1 MFKALQLLVVFAVFS
16 ACIARCL
23 YPEELTGRES
33 RSTRVDFFFTLTDG
47 TKLDCTKFYPDG
59 SPPQGG
65 WPCII
70 ICHGYGLTKYDE
82 MDWAE
87 SFADEEIYSLVYS
100 MRGQGASTGYS
111 NLISTTEMYDLM
123 QVIQYVKN
131 DQNTNDNRIGVIGAS
146 QGGILP
152 FMAACNGA
160 SIRCIASDFTTP
172 DFASSWIEN
181 GSIKMTLL
189 WTASY
194 AQNIVRYNS
203 TVGRFRSWILS
214 SQRDKWDSLAHLLPM
229 NRDFMNRVNSCQ
241 VPVLASNAWQ
251 DKFFNTA
258 GMINAVPLLQVP
270 FRAYWGALDG
280 HGSDESDPEFE
291 FQSELLSDWLDYWL
305 KNVQNGVLNPLYKF
319 TYASTRFP
327 RNYNWWTFQRFS
339 SPIWPPSGISNV
351 RLYFHPANALLLEQY
366 TGSQTSVSF
375 LNDVRDPNLTMETA
389 VNYEFTG
396 EVFESKFVKTTLDF
410 TTPTLLQDSRLVGV
424 PKINLFYSS
433 DADLCQYNFQI
444 WEVRPNNDMKLV
456 TRANWTDRYYTT
468 NSVKQKLINGIAHS
482 HIFRQGN
489 RIRITVTNLDNH
501 DDDEFLRTNPHVLPV
516 LKRASNKI
524 YVNYASRSYIE
535 LPMIGFAIGVKN
547 ISSEVPAKFNLYQN
561 YPNPFNP
568 VTKMKFDIPLTPQ
581 SPLEGGIRGVRE
593 GLVDDSKSRQTRG
606 AVRLIIYDALGRE
619 AATLVNEPLSPGSY
633 EVEFDGSNLPSGV
646 YFYRVTSGEYSDTK
660 KMIMV
665 K

>member
-1 MFKALQLLVVFAVFS
+1 MERNMYKTLRLLIVFTAFC
-16 ACIARCL
+16 ACITSYF
-23 YPEELTGRES
+23 YPGRLSGAES
-33 RSTRVDFFFTLTDG
+33 SSTRVDFFLTLTDG
-47 TKLDCTKFYPDG
+47 TRLDCTKFYPDG
-59 SPPQGG
+59 SPPQSG

-70 ICHGYGLTKYDE
+70 ICHGYGLTKYDG

-87 SFADEEIYSLVYS
+87 EFADEEFYSFVYS
-100 MRGQGASTGYS
+100 MRGQGASTGLS
-111 NLISTTEMYDLM
+111 NLISTTEMNDLM

-131 DQNTNDNRIGVIGAS
+131 DQNTNDNRIGIIGAS

-160 SIRCIASDFTTP
+160 NIRCIIPSHAAP

-189 WTASY
+189 WTVSY
-194 AQNIVRYNS
+194 APSIVRYNS

-214 SQRDKWDSLAHLLPM
+214 SQRDKWDSLAYFMPV
-229 NRDFMNRVNSCQ
+229 NRDFMNRVSSCQ
-241 VPVLASNAWQ
+241 IPVLACNAWQ

-258 GMINAVPLLQVP
+258 GMINAAALLQSP
-270 FRAYWGALDG
+270 FRVYWGAVYG

-291 FQSELLSDWLDYWL
+291 FQSDLISDWLDYWL

-327 RNYNWWTFQRFS
+327 RIYNWWTFQRFT
-339 SPIWPPSGISNV
+339 SPTWPPSGISNV
-351 RLYFHPANALLLEQY
+351 RLYFHPGNTLLLEQY
-366 TGSQTSVSF
+366 TGSQPSTSF
-375 LNDVRDPNLTMETA
+375 LNDIRDPNLTMEAA

-396 EVFESKFVKTTLDF
+396 QVFESKFVKTTLDF
-410 TTPTLLQDSRLVGV
+410 TTPTLLQDSRLVGI

-468 NSVKQKLINGIAHS
+468 NSIKQKLINGVAHS

-516 LKRASNKI
+516 LKRAANRI
-524 YVNYASRSYIE
+524 YVNNASRSYIE

-547 ISSEVPAKFNLYQN
+547 ISSEVPENFKVYQN

-568 VTKMKFDIPLTPQ
+568 VTKIKFDLSP
-581 SPLEGGIRGVRE
+581 SPLYERGDKGGFVNLIIFDLLGRGV
-593 GLVDDSKSRQTRG
+593 
-606 AVRLIIYDALGRE
+606 
-619 AATLVNEPLSPGSY
+619 ATIVNEPLAPGTY

-646 YFYRVTSGEYSDTK
+646 YFYRVTARNLTDTK
-660 KMIMV
+660 KMVLI